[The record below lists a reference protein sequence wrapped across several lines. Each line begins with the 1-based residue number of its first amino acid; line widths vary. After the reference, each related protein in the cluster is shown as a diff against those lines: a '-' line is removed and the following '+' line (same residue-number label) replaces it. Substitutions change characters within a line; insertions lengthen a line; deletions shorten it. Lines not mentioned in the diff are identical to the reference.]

1 MDLLLYLALVPAL
14 GVLSQW
20 IAWRTRLPGIL
31 LLLCMGILLGQFVP
45 LDTLIAEIMDG
56 DPQDVPGILFPIV
69 SLSVAVILFEG
80 GLSLKINE
88 FRQSSK
94 SVVRLLVVGSTI
106 TMLLTA
112 VAAYFILGFDLRVS
126 LLLGAI
132 LIVTGPTVVGP
143 LLRQIRP
150 SARVSSV
157 LKWEGIVIDPVG
169 ALLAVLVFDEL
180 FLGADEFSVV
190 SGLVLLAKT
199 IGVGLLFGSFGA
211 WFLVLSIRRYW
222 LPDHLQGVLSLAL
235 ALLLFAISN
244 ALAEESG
251 LVTVTLLGILLA
263 NQKRV
268 AIEHIIEFKEHL
280 QVLLIGC
287 LFIVL
292 GSRLD
297 LQAIGNI
304 GWPGV
309 AFVLALVLVI
319 RPLSVFVA
327 TLGTRLTMA
336 ERTFVAFVAP
346 RGIVAAAVAS
356 VFALKLQLMNSDP
369 LAAGATALDSVTFLV
384 IVGTVFI
391 YGLSAAPLAR
401 WLKIAEP
408 TPQGLLI
415 LGADPWIRALARALH
430 AKNVKVLLCDTNYS
444 KISLARV
451 DGLQAECVNIVS
463 DHALENLDF
472 SGLGRLLAMTPNDE
486 VNALAV
492 QQFRNVFGSE
502 NTFQLTS
509 KNNKQNSPRAL
520 SHHLRGRS
528 LFNSELT
535 SAYMQQRIDDGAVFK
550 TNKLTETF
558 SLDSLMSTY
567 GEHAVLLFKIDAAG
581 MVSINTD
588 EKPLQPKTGDMVISL
603 VNAQS
608 DANSN
613 SVPA

>member
-45 LDTLIAEIMDG
+45 LDALIARLMDG
-56 DPQDVPGILFPIV
+56 DEKDVPRILFPIV

-80 GLSLKINE
+80 GLTLRISE

-94 SVVRLLVVGSTI
+94 SVMRLLVVGSTI
-106 TMLLTA
+106 TMLATA
-112 VAAYFILGFDLRVS
+112 VAANLILGFDFRVS

-150 SARVSSV
+150 TARVSSV

-180 FLGADEFSVV
+180 FLGADEFSLI

-199 IGVGLLFGSFGA
+199 IGVGLLFGCFGA
-211 WFLVLSIRRYW
+211 WFLVVSIKRYW

-235 ALLLFAISN
+235 ALVLFAISN

-251 LVTVTLLGILLA
+251 LVTVTVLGILLA

-297 LQAIGNI
+297 LQAIGDI

-319 RPLSVFVA
+319 RPVAVFLA
-327 TLGTRLTMA
+327 TIGTKLTMA

-356 VFALKLQLMNSDP
+356 VFALKLSVMDSG
-369 LAAGATALDSVTFLV
+369 AYAEGATALDSVTFLV

-408 TPQGLLI
+408 TPQGLLL
-415 LGADPWIRALARALH
+415 LGADPWIRELARALH
-430 AKNVKVLLCDTNYS
+430 TKNVKVLLCDTNYS
-444 KISLARV
+444 KISLARI

-472 SGLGRLLAMTPNDE
+472 SGIGRLLAMTPNDE

-492 QQFRNVFGSE
+492 QQFRSIFGSE
-502 NTFQLTS
+502 NTFQLAS
-509 KNNKQNSPRAL
+509 KSNKQNSPRAL
-520 SHHLRGRS
+520 SHHLRGRG
-528 LFNSELT
+528 LFNADLT
-535 SAYMQQRIDDGAVFK
+535 SASMQQRVNNGAVFK

-558 SLDSLMSTY
+558 SLESLKTTY
-567 GEHAVLLFKIDAAG
+567 GDQTVVLFMIDAAG
-581 MVSINTD
+581 MVNISTD
-588 EKPLQPKTGDMVISL
+588 DKPIQPKTGDTVISL
-603 VNAQS
+603 V
-608 DANSN
+608 DE
-613 SVPA
+613 